1 VCSSDLPLG
10 SPTPFYFAAV
20 YMSEVLYIGRGSL
33 EKSLANMEKELEDIK
48 KTLEGLSTQQ
58 SPLPKQ
64 TLIEEIDAV
73 ENSIRKLRTEIEW
86 KDNQ

>member
-1 VCSSDLPLG
+1 
-10 SPTPFYFAAV
+10 
-20 YMSEVLYIGRGSL
+20 MSEVLYIGRGSL